1 MLLPS
6 LALLAVVAPPPEPA
20 YGDAGTLSPSGV
32 VGLSFEQFRTT
43 DPMIAPDEQISLL
56 LAPGVDYFVLDDIA
70 VSAAFELGYT
80 WGSFADF
87 RTLGLSLGGAYN
99 VRITDR
105 VSLVPRVALAVGH
118 YKTFPAEVTVRPDGT
133 TMVWRFYA
141 PPNYLQVDLRIG
153 LPLLVH
159 FGHFFLGVG
168 PRLSQRLI
176 TRVESGFVG
185 TEFYHR
191 RTSFAFATTL
201 GGWL

>member
-6 LALLAVVAPPPEPA
+6 LALLVVTAPPPEPA

-32 VGLSFEQFRTT
+32 LGVSFEQFRTT
-43 DPMIAPDEQISLL
+43 NPMIAPEEQTSLM

-80 WGSFADF
+80 WGGFADF

-99 VRITDR
+99 VRITDHM
-105 VSLVPRVALAVGH
+105 SLVPRVALAVGH

-133 TMVWRFYA
+133 TVLSTYYA
-141 PPNYLQVDLRIG
+141 PPDYLQVDLRIG

-159 FGHFFLGVG
+159 FAHFFLGVG
-168 PRLSQRLI
+168 PRLSQRLL
-176 TRVESGFVG
+176 TRVDGGFSG

-191 RTSFAFATTL
+191 RTSFAFVTTL